1 MDMVADTTVVRYGD
15 GHQETFD
22 PSTDEVPSYPRFAP
36 ADNLVDIVLGRAKN
50 QSPSD
55 IGWRT
60 VELLDAAYRS
70 AKLDGQA
77 IAIASLYERRSEEQH

>member
-15 GHQETFD
+15 GHQEALD
-22 PSTDEVPSYPRFAP
+22 PPTDATPSYPRFAP
-36 ADNLVDIVLGRAKN
+36 AGNLVDIILGRAGN
-50 QSPSD
+50 QSPAT

-70 AKLDGQA
+70 AQADGQA
-77 IAIASLYERRSEEQH
+77 IVVEDLYG